1 MTLCALERGYVPKI
15 YGMFERF
22 VRLVAG
28 FAFAI
33 SQGAEIHRMPE
44 RSGLSVLGRWPRR
57 IEDDCVA
64 DVAIV
69 LDNLASITDV
79 FAVVAAETTGEVKM
93 ADIVG
98 VGLPVGLH
106 LREEVSLKNT
116 LGSSRS
122 RLYIRASFCA

>member
-1 MTLCALERGYVPKI
+1 MKSVFSRMTFYALEGRDVPKI
-15 YGMFERF
+15 YRMLERF

-69 LDNLASITDV
+69 TDNLAGITDV
-79 FAVVAAETTGEVKM
+79 FAVVAAEAT
-93 ADIVG
+93 
-98 VGLPVGLH
+98 
-106 LREEVSLKNT
+106 
-116 LGSSRS
+116 
-122 RLYIRASFCA
+122 